1 MKLCK
6 LMLAFPSD
14 AEDAL
19 LAVLASHSPELPG
32 YTILNGDG
40 HGFGF
45 ERADIHERV
54 RGRVERMVLM
64 SVMPCDHVSALVAA
78 LRKVLP
84 RQDIAWWT
92 EAVLDFGRLA

>member
-1 MKLCK
+1 MRLCK
-6 LMLAFPSD
+6 LMLAFPGD

-19 LAVLASHSPELPG
+19 LAALSAHSPELPG

-45 ERADIHERV
+45 ERADIPERV
-54 RGRVERMVLM
+54 RGRVERLVLM
-64 SVMPCDHVSALVAA
+64 SVLPADHVEALIAV
-78 LRKVLP
+78 LRHTVP

-92 EAVLDFGRLA
+92 EPVLDFGRLA

>member
-19 LAVLASHSPELPG
+19 LAALATHSPELPG